1 MYNDFNEEQH
11 IMINNDMLLY
21 ITQSHLSIAKPALLL
36 RNIKICVAMLLIV
49 IALNKAPSL
58 VSCVQLL

>member
-1 MYNDFNEEQH
+1 MILMKNNI
-11 IMINNDMLLY
+11 IMVNNDMLLY
-21 ITQSHLSIAKPALLL
+21 ITQSHLSITKPALLL
-36 RNIKICVAMLLIV
+36 RNIKIRVAMLLIV